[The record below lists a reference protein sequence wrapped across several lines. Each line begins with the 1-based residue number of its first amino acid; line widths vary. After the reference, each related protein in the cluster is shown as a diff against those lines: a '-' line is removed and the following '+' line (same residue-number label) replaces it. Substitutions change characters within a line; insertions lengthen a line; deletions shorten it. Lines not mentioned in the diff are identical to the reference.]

1 MCVMLC
7 AMSVLIATLI
17 LYQFLLLF
25 IGWWA
30 SRRTADTEDFYLGG
44 RKLGAAVAAL
54 SASASSSSAWS
65 LLGVSGAAYAW
76 GLPAIWLIPS
86 TLLGFFINWYW
97 VAPRLWQR
105 SRDHNALTLT
115 EFLAGPEGD
124 AGRKNIMRIGS
135 AVILFSFTF
144 YVAAQFQA
152 AGHTFASALNI
163 DPVTAIVLGAA
174 IVLAYVMLGGFW
186 AASIT
191 DTLQGAL
198 MALSAVLLPV
208 IALISVGGPGVML
221 ASLDVNGIST
231 IALWTHQESLAAGIG
246 FVIGLAGIGLGYP
259 GQPHVVNRFM
269 AMEDQKAIP
278 TARLIAIG
286 WAVIIYTGMVVL
298 GWCGRILVSTL
309 GNGEQ
314 VLFAMATLL
323 LPSVLAGIMVSA
335 ILSAIMSTADS
346 QLLVAA
352 SSVSHDLRNGKTA
365 TRESLRQ
372 SRWVVLSIGIASI
385 LLAIYSPEA
394 IFSRVLFAWQALAA
408 AFGPLLI
415 ITLWRGP
422 VKPNWRIAAM
432 STGFVLTV
440 ILNWT
445 TDTPGDVAE
454 RYVPL
459 LAALA
464 LAWLGSK
471 KTPGFDSPNTQKEQP

>member
-1 MCVMLC
+1 MNY
-7 AMSVLIATLI
+7 LIATLI
-17 LYQFLLLF
+17 LYQVMLLG

-30 SRRTADTEDFYLGG
+30 SKRTEDNEDFFLGG
-44 RKLGAAVAAL
+44 RKLGAGVAAL

-65 LLGVSGAAYAW
+65 LLGVSGAAFAW

-97 VAPRLWQR
+97 VAPRLWER

-115 EFLAGPEGD
+115 EFLAGPPGD
-124 AGRKNIMRIGS
+124 PARKAIMYIGA

-152 AGHTFASALNI
+152 AGNTFASALDI
-163 DPVTAIVLGAA
+163 KPQTAIILGAG

-186 AASIT
+186 AASVT
-191 DTLQGAL
+191 DSLQGIL
-198 MALSAVLLPV
+198 MALSAIVLPI
-208 IALISVGGPGVML
+208 IALLAVGGPADLLAML
-221 ASLDVNGIST
+221 NS
-231 IALWTHQESLAAGIG
+231 QESSAVMQWTGQTSLVAGVG

-269 AMEDQKAIP
+269 AIEKRASIP
-278 TARLIAIG
+278 TARLIAIS
-286 WAVIIYTGMVVL
+286 WAIVIYIGMVVL
-298 GWCGRILVSTL
+298 GWCGRVLMESL

-314 VLFAMATLL
+314 ILFEMARQL
-323 LPSVLAGIMVSA
+323 LPAIFAGITVSV

-352 SSVSHDLRNGKTA
+352 SSVTHDMRDARAA
-365 TRESLRQ
+365 TKETLKLA
-372 SRWVVLSIGIASI
+372 RWVVLIIGALAIG
-385 LLAIYSPEA
+385 LAIYSPEA

-415 ITLWRGP
+415 VTLWRGP

-432 STGFVLTV
+432 VSGFVLTV
-440 ILNWT
+440 LLDWL

-454 RYVPL
+454 RYIPL
-459 LAALA
+459 MVALVLA
-464 LAWLGSK
+464 LIGAPRLNQS
-471 KTPGFDSPNTQKEQP
+471 T

>member
-1 MCVMLC
+1 MNY
-7 AMSVLIATLI
+7 LIATLI
-17 LYQFLLLF
+17 LYQVLLLG

-30 SRRTADTEDFYLGG
+30 SKRTDDNEDFYLGG

-86 TLLGFFINWYW
+86 TLLGFVINWYW

-105 SRDHNALTLT
+105 SRDNNALTLT
-115 EFLAGPEGD
+115 EFLAGPPGD
-124 AGRKNIMRIGS
+124 PARKTIMWLAAG
-135 AVILFSFTF
+135 VILFSFTF

-152 AGHTFASALNI
+152 AGNTFAAALNI
-163 DPVTAIVLGAA
+163 SPLSAIVLGAA

-191 DTLQGAL
+191 DSLQGIL
-198 MALSAVLLPV
+198 MALSALVLPL
-208 IALISVGGPGVML
+208 IALSAVGGPGAL
-221 ASLDVNGIST
+221 IAGLDVDGLST
-231 IALWTHQESLAAGIG
+231 TMLWTRQESLSAGVG

-269 AMEDQKAIP
+269 AIEKRSAIP
-278 TARLIAIG
+278 TARLIAIS
-286 WAVIIYTGMVVL
+286 WAIVIYTGMVLL
-298 GWCGRILVSTL
+298 GWSGRVLMSTL

-314 VLFAMATLL
+314 VLFELARQL
-323 LPSVLAGIMVSA
+323 LPSVFAGITVSV

-352 SSVSHDLRNGKTA
+352 SSVSHDIRDSKAA
-365 TRESLRQ
+365 TRESLKQ
-372 SRWVVLSIGIASI
+372 ARWVVLIIGMAAIA
-385 LLAIYSPEA
+385 LAVISPAA

-422 VKPNWRIAAM
+422 VRPAWRIAAM
-432 STGFVLTV
+432 SSGFVLTV
-440 ILNWT
+440 LISWT
-445 TDTPGDVAE
+445 TDTPGDIAE
-454 RYVPL
+454 RYIPMLV
-459 LAALA
+459 ALA
-464 LAWLGSK
+464 FAWMGSK
-471 KTPGFDSPNTQKEQP
+471 HR